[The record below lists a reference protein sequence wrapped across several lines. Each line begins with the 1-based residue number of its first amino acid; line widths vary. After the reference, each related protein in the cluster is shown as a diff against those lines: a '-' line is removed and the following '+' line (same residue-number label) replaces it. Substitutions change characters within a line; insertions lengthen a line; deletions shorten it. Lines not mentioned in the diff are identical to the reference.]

1 MKKRKYLLVI
11 PARLKSKRFYAKPLK
26 KIIGIPMIIRTA
38 RQCEKAVH
46 RKDIVIATDSNKIK
60 KICEEYGYK
69 SIITKKKVLTGT
81 DRVSLVSKEIYAD
94 YYINIQGD
102 EPIFNPSDIKIIL
115 KKIKKNQKKLLL
127 GFTKI
132 TNSKD
137 VNNVNIPKVCF
148 DKKLNLIYASRL
160 PVPFNFKKKSEHY
173 RQVLAYSFPR
183 NKLLQFSSLSSK
195 GIIENSENIEIL
207 RFLENGLK
215 VKLIKMSSR
224 SKSVDT
230 PEDLKRVEKILK
242 KH

>member
-26 KIIGIPMIIRTA
+26 KILGIPMIIRTA

-46 RKDIVIATDSNKIK
+46 RRDILIATDSHKIK
-60 KICEEYGYK
+60 KICDEYGYK
-69 SIITKKKVLTGT
+69 SLITKKEVLTGT
-81 DRVSLVSKEIYAD
+81 DRVSLVAKKIYAD

-102 EPIFNPSDIKIIL
+102 EPIFNPTDLKIIL
-115 KKIKKNQKKLLL
+115 KKIKRNHKDVML

-132 TNSKD
+132 TNFKD
-137 VNNVNIPKVCF
+137 IKNINIPKICF
-148 DKKLNLIYASRL
+148 DKKHNLIYASRL
-160 PVPFNFKKKSEHY
+160 PVPYNFKKKSKHF

-183 NKLLQFSSLSSK
+183 KKLFQFSSFSSK

-215 VKLIKMSSR
+215 VKLIKMSSK

-242 KH
+242 KN